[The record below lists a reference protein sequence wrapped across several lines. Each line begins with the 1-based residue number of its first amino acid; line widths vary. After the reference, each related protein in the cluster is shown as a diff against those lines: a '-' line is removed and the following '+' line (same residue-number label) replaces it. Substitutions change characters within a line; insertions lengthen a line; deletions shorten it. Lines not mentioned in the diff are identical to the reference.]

1 MSETAAGRTEV
12 PGLSQIVDAWRMDR
26 PQIFVGILVLALG
39 IICFMSLLPLTVPG
53 IILGFGYLFMV
64 LQVPFLW
71 PLFGTIT
78 VMIFVSFLGA
88 MTLGVQILKVHMLQI
103 GLEVEEAGRVVGGSW
118 TRTFRSIITPL
129 ASPAIAI
136 MVFASTIRQVGSI
149 ILLSTGDTRV
159 LTILQLEFLTEG
171 VLGPA
176 SVIGVVIVMISLTA
190 ASLVRFIS
198 GRFGVQARSG

>member
-1 MSETAAGRTEV
+1 VRVKSRWQA
-12 PGLSQIVDAWRMDR
+12 PLD
-26 PQIFVGILVLALG
+26 VLTW
-39 IICFMSLLPLTVPG
+39 MPLTVPG

-64 LQVPFLW
+64 LQVPMFR
-71 PLFGTIT
+71 PLFGTLA

-88 MTLGVQILKVHMLQI
+88 MTLGVQILKVHMMQI
-103 GLEVEEAGRVVGGSW
+103 GAEVEEAGRVVGGSW
-118 TRTFRSIITPL
+118 LRTFGGIITPL
-129 ASPAIAI
+129 ASPAIAIVGI

-176 SVIGVVIVMISLTA
+176 SVIGVVIVLISLTA
-190 ASLVRFIS
+190 AALVRVIS
-198 GRFGVQARSG
+198 ARFGIQARSG